1 MTAQIPGNQY
11 SKGAKKRAR
20 KLRAVAE
27 QFALA
32 PIQPRMADGRHKR
45 ERADKEPS
53 IQTLQARC
61 RHMGKEVTHENI
73 RDMRAP
79 WWGCY
84 AGRLIA
90 QEPMT
95 EQDRLHLWDAIQ
107 HMRKVIAAYDAA
119 IGAPRRH
126 AACLRLLAPTDA
138 MKADA
143 SSPATDDRTPE
154 QIQRDATSSLMRLEG
169 WLGYADKTAA
179 SEAKRVVWDDQIVT
193 DGPAILS
200 ALRCVSDGL
209 RGKRMVYR
217 GR

>member
-1 MTAQIPGNQY
+1 MTAQIPGNKY
-11 SKGAKKRAR
+11 SKGAKLLGK
-20 KLRAVAE
+20 KLRAVAD

-61 RHMGKEVTHENI
+61 RHMGKEITPANI

-95 EQDRLHLWDAIQ
+95 EQERLHLWDAIQ
-107 HMRKVIAAYDAA
+107 HMRKVIA
-119 IGAPRRH
+119 
-126 AACLRLLAPTDA
+126 
-138 MKADA
+138 
-143 SSPATDDRTPE
+143 E
-154 QIQRDATSSLMRLEG
+154 
-169 WLGYADKTAA
+169 
-179 SEAKRVVWDDQIVT
+179 V
-193 DGPAILS
+193 
-200 ALRCVSDGL
+200 
-209 RGKRMVYR
+209 
-217 GR
+217 